1 MNLISKLYVTL
12 ANGATISEKRWRR
25 RLSILWLSIT
35 LWCIFSIL
43 MDVISYYLKMDLQSF
58 NTQPLLVLQ
67 ISAFVEV
74 LLIYF
79 ILSRIYTKE
88 KTAILLE
95 HFLNEFQNYT
105 IKKKIL
111 WLLVTAFSPIFS
123 GFASVIIHIILKKWH
138 NWFINDLLYW
148 TNKSTLVIKKYTR
161 SS

>member
-123 GFASVIIHIILKKWH
+123 GFASVIIHIILKK
-138 NWFINDLLYW
+138 
-148 TNKSTLVIKKYTR
+148 
-161 SS
+161 